1 MALQALILLILILIF
16 LQRLIEQNEAEIQ
29 KGLDNIFSIN
39 KATVKEGVQ
48 YDNSYAQHEIMLHIF
63 GYGSEYLKVETYI
76 GAMVADT
83 KFAMKGEQLKTF
95 TNFITKTLIPQ
106 IRGRYTNW
114 TSFGRQIAREDFTDM
129 KWLVPYFEKL
139 ILMDKMNTG
148 VYQDA
153 IERINQK
160 KNQISI
166 SQNFKSTI
174 GIPILPFIRTLFISF
189 L

>member
-1 MALQALILLILILIF
+1 
-16 LQRLIEQNEAEIQ
+16 
-29 KGLDNIFSIN
+29 
-39 KATVKEGVQ
+39 
-48 YDNSYAQHEIMLHIF
+48 MLHIF
-63 GYGSEYLKVETYI
+63 GYGTEYLKVETYI

-83 KFAMKGEQLKTF
+83 KFAMKGEQLRTF
-95 TNFITKTLIPQ
+95 TNFIARTLIPQ

-139 ILMDKMNTG
+139 ILMDKMNTS

-160 KNQISI
+160 KTK
-166 SQNFKSTI
+166 F
-174 GIPILPFIRTLFISF
+174 PYRRTSEALLEYRFYLLSESCLSVF
-189 L
+189 CKNVV